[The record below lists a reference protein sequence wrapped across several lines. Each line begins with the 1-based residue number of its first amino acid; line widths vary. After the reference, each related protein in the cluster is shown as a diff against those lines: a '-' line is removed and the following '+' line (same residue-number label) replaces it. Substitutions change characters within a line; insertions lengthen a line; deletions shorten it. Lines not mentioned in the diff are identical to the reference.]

1 VYRRG
6 AGVDHTTFDVGP
18 DEWVA
23 VDDAAVP
30 AEGEMVAVTAGDVEV
45 MVTRRQGTL
54 CGLADRC
61 SHQGGPLHEGELVDG
76 RVRCPWHASEFV
88 VADGS
93 VAHGPASAPQ
103 PVYDARDDDGILQVR
118 RTRGGR

>member
-1 VYRRG
+1 
-6 AGVDHTTFDVGP
+6 
-18 DEWVA
+18 
-23 VDDAAVP
+23 
-30 AEGEMVAVTAGDVEV
+30 MVAVTAGDVEV